1 MAEKDAAEKIL
12 MSYNDV
18 FADIVNAL
26 LFDGEP
32 VVAPEE
38 LEDQTLPA
46 AATLWSTLVLYFGHK
61 THWNKPLS
69 LKERLDIP
77 PKLEPFVSDYKINL
91 FEIAYLTHEQV
102 KLFHSDFRIVADYFV
117 QKQEKGETGEYT
129 PDPHQIRHVQETLQ
143 LLSVM
148 TRDHRFEDAYNE
160 ICAENGMEGGPYTM
174 CEFLDKIENRG
185 IEKGLLKGERTGEL
199 NAKREIAQALA
210 GMGMPVEKIA
220 EAVKTNVETVRQWLA
235 SGGSAL

>member
-1 MAEKDAAEKIL
+1 M
-12 MSYNDV
+12 
-18 FADIVNAL
+18 
-26 LFDGEP
+26 
-32 VVAPEE
+32 
-38 LEDQTLPA
+38 
-46 AATLWSTLVLYFGHK
+46 
-61 THWNKPLS
+61 
-69 LKERLDIP
+69 
-77 PKLEPFVSDYKINL
+77 
-91 FEIAYLTHEQV
+91 
-102 KLFHSDFRIVADYFV
+102 
-117 QKQEKGETGEYT
+117 QKQEKGETGEYP

-174 CEFLDKIENRG
+174 CAFLDKIEHRG

-235 SGGSAL
+235 SGDSAL